1 MDNQEKVIDKKWY
14 NQDGSEIKRVIVILA
29 VIFAVAAGIIWYSSS
44 LSLPGDVKLNEEMD
58 IETADR
64 MVQQAGYIPVGEIRV
79 EEGRQYRYYESREL
93 YRTKTLGSS
102 VCVAVNSAR
111 KGISLAH
118 YFADENE
125 QNNEENPGAVF
136 MTVKK
141 ELSSG
146 IGRKPGE
153 TKTKE
158 GTTVWYWRLSK
169 TKQVS
174 MRYKKDGAFEVWFEY
189 FSN

>member
-1 MDNQEKVIDKKWY
+1 MPKNMEQQAHQRFQEKLKELLALAKKKK
-14 NQDGSEIKRVIVILA
+14 NVLV
-29 VIFAVAAGIIWYSSS
+29 
-44 LSLPGDVKLNEEMD
+44 
-58 IETADR
+58 
-64 MVQQAGYIPVGEIRV
+64 
-79 EEGRQYRYYESREL
+79 

-102 VCVAVNSAR
+102 VCVAGNTTR
-111 KGISLAH
+111 KGVRLAH